1 MRRGQRPGIYPL
13 EAADVD
19 RAHLGAILGL
29 AARESVNPAVL
40 AEHVVQVLLAELV
53 VLERVLAREQFEL
66 RRGDERP
73 HRSDATADG
82 AVALHHLVERHGR
95 FVAHVSAVTASGL
108 LLGLCHVASRC
119 RSHYLMNQRLQKWDE
134 KFSRGEEVH
143 GFAPSAPLPGAI
155 AGLSPGLAL
164 DLASGAGRHALFLA
178 EHGWRVRAIDGSQ
191 IGIDRTMEE
200 AGGGGGGGFCG

>member
-29 AARESVNPAVL
+29 AARESVDPAVL

-95 FVAHVSAVTASGL
+95 FVAPVSAVTASGV

-119 RSHYLMNQRLQKWDE
+119 RSHYLMNERLQKWDV
-134 KFSRGEEVH
+134 KFSRGEELH
-143 GFAPSAPLPGAI
+143 GLAPSEPLPRAI
-155 AGLSPGLAL
+155 AGVSPGLAL
-164 DLASGAGRHALFLA
+164 DLACGAERHALFLA
-178 EHGWRVRAIDGSQ
+178 EHGWRVRALDGSRV
-191 IGIDRTMEE
+191 GLEKMMDV
-200 AGGGGGGGFCG
+200 

>member
-29 AARESVNPAVL
+29 AACERVDPAVL

-53 VLERVLAREQFEL
+53 VLERVLAREQLEV
-66 RRGDERP
+66 RRRDERP
-73 HRSDATADG
+73 HRSDATPDG
-82 AVALHHLVERHGR
+82 AVALHHLVEGHGR
-95 FVAHVSAVTASGL
+95 FVAHVSAVTASGVL
-108 LLGLCHVASRC
+108 PGLCHVASRC

-143 GFAPSAPLPGAI
+143 GFAPSAPLPSAI
-155 AGLSPGLAL
+155 AGLSPAPALLPSPVFRPGSRSSSPGAL
-164 DLASGAGRHALFLA
+164 DGTRSFSR
-178 EHGWRVRAIDGSQ
+178 S
-191 IGIDRTMEE
+191 T
-200 AGGGGGGGFCG
+200 GGGFARSTGPRSGSTG